1 MWPFGGIRAL
11 RSEIAE
17 VRAEARGYSDTL
29 TELLVA
35 RAGGSDDPSGSAHL
49 TAAVEACAGLYAR
62 AFAGASVTPESVTS
76 LVTPSLLA
84 RIARSLIVAGES
96 LHLIEVRGGAVR
108 LIPSG
113 SWDVLGDSFDPSA
126 WRYKIDLESPDGT
139 QTVTRPAASVLHVRY
154 GEDASRPWRGVG
166 PLARA
171 GLSSDLL
178 SALETRLKQE
188 AGAASA
194 YVVPDAASDPN
205 DPTGDAS
212 TTASLR
218 NDLRAAKGGVVFA
231 PSMWAYAG
239 DAAGRPAADWG
250 QRRIGAEPP
259 EVLRL
264 LRTDAGRS
272 VMAACGCPEA
282 LFTDADGTA
291 QREAWRRFCHGSV
304 KPLARIV
311 EAAVRDALDLPD
323 FALGFDGLYA
333 SDVVG
338 RAQAFNRMVSGG
350 MDVAEAAGLSGLTGA
365 DE

>member
-1 MWPFGGIRAL
+1 MRWPWSRRAP
-11 RSEIAE
+11 E
-17 VRAEARGYSDTL
+17 VRGYSDTL
-29 TELLVA
+29 TQLLVS
-35 RAGGSDDPSGSAHL
+35 RAAGTDAPSGNAHL
-49 TAAVEACAGLYAR
+49 TGAAEACAGLYAR
-62 AFAGASVTPESVTS
+62 SFAGASVTPEDAAGV
-76 LVTPSLLA
+76 LTPSVLSC
-84 RIARSLIVAGES
+84 IARSLIVAGES
-96 LHLIEVRGGAVR
+96 LHLIEVRGGDVH
-108 LIPSG
+108 LVPSG
-113 SWDVLGDSFDPSA
+113 SWEVTGEHYDPA
-126 WRYKIDLESPDGT
+126 TWRYKLDLETPDGT
-139 QTVTRPAASVLHVRY
+139 LTVSRPAAAVLHVMY
-154 GEDASRPWRGVG
+154 SADPSRPWQGVG
-166 PLARA
+166 PLTRA

-188 AGAASA
+188 AGATSA
-194 YVVPDAASDPN
+194 YVVPDVAPDPN

-212 TTASLR
+212 TTKTLR
-218 NDLRAAKGGVVFA
+218 GDLAAAKGGIVLA
-231 PSMWAYAG
+231 PSMYAFAG

-264 LRTDAGRS
+264 LRTDAGRA
-272 VMAACGCPEA
+272 VMAACGCPES

-323 FALGFDGLYA
+323 FALSFDGLYA

-338 RAQAFNRMVSGG
+338 RAQAFARMVSGG
-350 MDVAEAAGLSGLTGA
+350 MDVAEAAGLSGLIGA

>member
-1 MWPFGGIRAL
+1 MKLAFWRRNGGPV
-11 RSEIAE
+11 ET
-17 VRAEARGYSDTL
+17 RGYSDTL

-35 RAGGSDDPSGSAHL
+35 RAAGSDDPSGSAHL
-49 TAAVEACAGLYAR
+49 TGAVEACAGLYAR
-62 AFAGASVTPESVTS
+62 AFAGASVTPEDAADP
-76 LVTPSLLA
+76 LTPSLLA

-96 LHLIEVRGGAVR
+96 LHLIEVRGGEVR
-108 LIPSG
+108 LIPVGTWEVTG
-113 SWDVLGDSFDPSA
+113 SNPDPRTWA
-126 WRYKIDLESPDGT
+126 YKVDLESPDGT
-139 QTVTRPAASVLHVRY
+139 TTVTRPAAAVLHVRY
-154 GEDASRPWRGVG
+154 GEDASRPWQGVG

-188 AGAASA
+188 AGATSA
-194 YVVPDAASDPN
+194 YVVPDVTVDPN
-205 DPTGDAS
+205 DPTSSAS
-212 TTASLR
+212 TTKTLR
-218 NDLRAAKGGVVFA
+218 SDLKAAKGGIVLA
-231 PSMWAYAG
+231 PSMWGYAG

-259 EVLRL
+259 DVLRL

-272 VMAACGCPEA
+272 VMAACGCPES

-311 EAAVRDALDLPD
+311 EAAVRDALDVPD
-323 FALGFDGLYA
+323 FALSFDDLYA

-350 MDVAEAAGLSGLTGA
+350 MDVAEAAGLSGLIGA